1 MLEVGCLVT
10 VLMLF
15 TLFLIRIV
23 ETSMYV
29 QLLIL
34 RLDLEYTKAALRRR
48 IVGVELPDILTTM
61 VVLVALL
68 SYFYK
73 NSQ

>member
-48 IVGVELPDILTTM
+48 IVGVALPDILPTM

>member
-34 RLDLEYTKAALRRR
+34 RLDLEYTKATLRRR
-48 IVGVELPDILTTM
+48 IVGVALPDILTTM